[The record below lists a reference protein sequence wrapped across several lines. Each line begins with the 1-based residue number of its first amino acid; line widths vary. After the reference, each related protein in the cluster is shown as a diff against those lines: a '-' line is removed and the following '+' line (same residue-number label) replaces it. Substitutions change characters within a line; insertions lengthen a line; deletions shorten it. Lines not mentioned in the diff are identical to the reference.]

1 VRLGPARI
9 AGELRMGGILPP
21 CCSDGNKILLQTVGW
36 RLVLPRSMRPGWG
49 DSVSAT
55 VTGDALGYLTWAGPF
70 TGEPVRALLTR
81 HAAPVG
87 ASIAAGAAERAMY
100 NVTAANFIAAV
111 MLERL
116 STSHDEGWRT
126 AAWVAAAGVSVA
138 LVVVL
143 RRRARAGASVLRTPP
158 ARSRFVMKVARSL
171 EGFGHS
177 GRTGAGSCRLSRPF
191 AWRSMPSRDGVLHH
205 AGRLRCRAVPAG
217 SFVFEAL
224 TRSSTRPAR
233 RPRATGCFGG
243 RKRAPRRVAGLRCQ
257 LRTESGVDAPRTAL
271 IWAVVGLILLPIT
284 EHRSATGV
292 VMMPPERRLRD
303 RPR

>member
-1 VRLGPARI
+1 LLAYLIVRLGPARI
-9 AGELRMGGILPP
+9 AGELHGLSGILPAVLLLTGP
-21 CCSDGNKILLQTVGW
+21 KYVLQTIGW

-70 TGEPVRALLTR
+70 TGEPIRALLTR

-100 NVTAANFIAAV
+100 NVTAAILIAAV

-143 RRRARAGASVLRTPP
+143 RRRARAGASVPRTPP
-158 ARSRFVMKVARSL
+158 ARSRLSMKVARSL
-171 EGFGHS
+171 EG
-177 GRTGAGSCRLSRPF
+177 LRPF
-191 AWRSMPSRDGVLHH
+191 WQDRRRLMPLLAALCLAQH
-205 AGRLRCRAVPAG
+205 ALLVTECYIMLGALGAAPSLREA
-217 SFVFEAL
+217 FVFEAL
-224 TRSSTRPAR
+224 TKVVNTAGLAVPGRLGISE
-233 RPRATGCFGG
+233 GG
-243 RKRAPRRVAGLRCQ
+243 SALLAGSLGFAASYGLSLALMRRVR
-257 LRTESGVDAPRTAL
+257 AL
-271 IWAVVGLILLPIT
+271 IWAVVGLVLLPIT
-284 EHRSATGV
+284 EHRA
-292 VMMPPERRLRD
+292 RRALS
-303 RPR
+303 